1 MYISIEGA
9 LRMKGKVENLIIRM
23 SKKEKDLL
31 KEEAERQSL
40 TLSDYV
46 RSKLFVQ
53 IDLKLKE

>member
-1 MYISIEGA
+1 
-9 LRMKGKVENLIIRM
+9 MKGKVENLIIRM